1 MYFFFKI
8 VSLATN
14 FYIACLALKVKIHL
28 KEIFILFK
36 KYFSPL
42 TLLVD

>member
-14 FYIACLALKVKIHL
+14 FYVACLAWKVKIHL

-36 KYFSPL
+36 NIF
-42 TLLVD
+42 LL